1 MQKLDKRVTYEEL
14 SFYADVL
21 QKGSVVL
28 NIDGEPILY
37 KHPYEN
43 ICLLLGYDKHS
54 NISFA
59 QTIKDGEKTY
69 HDPKQV
75 TATWTKFKTKTTDII
90 VGPNPLIQVFVQE
103 FLFSQDFRYLSYGH
117 ESKSFDSSYLH
128 IRVRES
134 NENIVYGAYPS
145 LIDATKSYPFFQ
157 SFEEIWRNNLSFFK
171 VDPYSSY

>member
-1 MQKLDKRVTYEEL
+1 MYGHLKNRATYDE
-14 SFYADVL
+14 VL
-21 QKGSVVL
+21 KEAQEYPYGYIAL
-28 NIDGEPILY
+28 NIDEKPVIL

-90 VGPNPLIQVFVQE
+90 VGPNPLIQVFVQ
-103 FLFSQDFRYLSYGH
+103 
-117 ESKSFDSSYLH
+117 
-128 IRVRES
+128 
-134 NENIVYGAYPS
+134 
-145 LIDATKSYPFFQ
+145 
-157 SFEEIWRNNLSFFK
+157 
-171 VDPYSSY
+171 